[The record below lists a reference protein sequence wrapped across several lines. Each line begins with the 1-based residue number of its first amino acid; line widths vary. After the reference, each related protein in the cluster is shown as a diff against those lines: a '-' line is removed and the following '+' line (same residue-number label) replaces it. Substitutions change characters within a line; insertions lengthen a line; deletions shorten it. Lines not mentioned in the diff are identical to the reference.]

1 MRVLVVGGT
10 GVAGSAAVPALVA
23 AGHDVTVT
31 VRGPAKADQ
40 VRAWGA
46 TTLAVDVFDPVAV
59 RGGVDGQEA
68 VCNLSTHIP
77 SLSRAGLPGAWREN
91 DRLRR
96 QVSANL
102 VGAALETDCRRFVQ
116 ESIGFVYPDRGDRW
130 IGEDTEPAP
139 TSVTQSALDAEAKV
153 ARFGQAGRIGV
164 VLRFAQFYGPGSVHS
179 AQTVQLAAR
188 FGIGP
193 FPGDPDG
200 FSSWIHRD
208 DLGPAVVSALEAP
221 AGIYNLGDDEP
232 IRRGELHALFAEE
245 LGRRRLREVGKWV
258 SRLGGRKVEAITR
271 SQRLSNAA
279 FKAATG
285 WAPRVGSARE
295 GWPSV
300 IAAQV
305 RS

>member
-10 GVAGSAAVPALVA
+10 GVAGSAAVPTLVS
-23 AGHDVTVT
+23 AGHGVTVA
-31 VRGPAKADQ
+31 VRSPAKADQ

-46 TTLAVDVFDPVAV
+46 TPLALDVFDPVAV
-59 RGGVDGQEA
+59 RRGVDGQEA

-77 SLSRAGLPGAWREN
+77 SLSRAALPGAWGEN

-102 VGAALETDCRRFVQ
+102 VGAALETDCRRLVQ
-116 ESIGFVYPDRGDRW
+116 ESIGFVYPDRGDEW
-130 IGEDTEPAP
+130 IREDTEPTP
-139 TSVTQSALDAEAKV
+139 TPVTQSALDAEANV
-153 ARFGQAGRIGV
+153 ARFGQAGGIGV

-208 DLGPAVVSALEAP
+208 DLGPAVVSALDAP

-232 IRRGELHALFAEE
+232 IRRGELHALFAEA
-245 LGRRRLREVGKWV
+245 LGRGRLREVGKWV
-258 SRLGGRKVEAITR
+258 ARLGGAKVEAITR

-279 FKAATG
+279 FQAATG
-285 WAPRVGSARE
+285 WAPRVVSARE